1 MECQPPRG
9 PKAKASREHVVLIPA
24 LPESFIE
31 AMNAAIT
38 RLGLEGV
45 LIDQLALDQGALADE
60 RTQAQRERVQR
71 GIS

>member
-1 MECQPPRG
+1 
-9 PKAKASREHVVLIPA
+9 
-24 LPESFIE
+24 
-31 AMNAAIT
+31 MNAAIT